1 MLTMSIRL
9 SHYYFS
15 FVVCCVLLFA
25 SPKAIAQVEQDDVY
39 TFITMNPDGF
49 RQFLLAN
56 PEFVVNLKGADLSG
70 VDMSNMRLRNA
81 DLSYAK
87 LQNANLKEADLTGTN
102 FMGSNISGADFS
114 RCNLAYANFDKTN
127 ATGARFIDATFKNTV
142 MDYLL
147 IQNGY
152 QLDPAFVDV
161 DGIVKPL
168 NK

>member
-1 MLTMSIRL
+1 MFLLPGRYL
-9 SHYYFS
+9 S
-15 FVVCCVLLFA
+15 LLFL
-25 SPKAIAQVEQDDVY
+25 SLFLTSSSLVSAQVEQDDVY
-39 TFITMNPDGF
+39 TFLTMNPEGF

-56 PEFVVNLKGADLSG
+56 PNYVVNLKGADLSG
-70 VDMSNMRLRNA
+70 LDMSNMRLRNA
-81 DLSYAK
+81 DLSYAN
-87 LQNANLKEADLTGTN
+87 LQNTNLKEADLTGTN
-102 FMGSNISGADFS
+102 FMGSNLTNADFS

-127 ATGARFIDATFKNTV
+127 ATGAKFIESTFKNTV

-161 DGIVKPL
+161 DGLVKPL